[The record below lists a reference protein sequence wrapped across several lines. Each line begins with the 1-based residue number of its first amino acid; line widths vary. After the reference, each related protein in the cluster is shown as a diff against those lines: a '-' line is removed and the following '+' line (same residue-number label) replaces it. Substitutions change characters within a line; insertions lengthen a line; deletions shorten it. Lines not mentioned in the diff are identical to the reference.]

1 MVLLGEEAEVDAH
14 FGLFGDS
21 ANLTQIG
28 ACFALNVPLVQKS
41 FWTRPMELLGDAD
54 HVESCFCPIGD
65 GVSVSARL
73 VYSLRETYH
82 TLRYHFG

>member
-28 ACFALNVPLVQKS
+28 ACFAPNVPLAQKL
-41 FWTRPMELLGDAD
+41 FWTRLMELLCDVG
-54 HVESCFCPIGD
+54 HVESCFDTFGD
-65 GVSVSARL
+65 GVSDGAR
-73 VYSLRETYH
+73 
-82 TLRYHFG
+82 

>member
-28 ACFALNVPLVQKS
+28 SCFAPNVPLAQKS
-41 FWTRPMELLGDAD
+41 FWTHPVELLGDVG
-54 HVESCFCPIGD
+54 HVESCFGPFGD
-65 GVSVSARL
+65 RGSVGAR
-73 VYSLRETYH
+73 
-82 TLRYHFG
+82 